1 MTDNFTV
8 FPILT
13 LALLQFSKF
22 LAMMMMEIVIP
33 YFSLIQIPYNG
44 QEGSAQFDTNFS

>member
-22 LAMMMMEIVIP
+22 LAMMMEIVIP

-44 QEGSAQFDTNFS
+44 QEGSAQFDTSFS